1 MSNPLR
7 IPVRSNVIRLVIDG
21 FQPVMRGST
30 QPGRNLEMQLI
41 KLFPDAA
48 LFIEKPIS
56 SSEFTEVDKVKEAL
70 KGKTASVGYMLR
82 FLKGE

>member
-1 MSNPLR
+1 VSHLLELDGQSDIM
-7 IPVRSNVIRLVIDG
+7 RLVIDG

-56 SSEFTEVDKVKEAL
+56 SSEFTEVEKVKEAL
-70 KGKTASVGYMLR
+70 KGKTVSVGYMLR
-82 FLKGE
+82 YLKGK

>member
-1 MSNPLR
+1 VSHLLELDGQSDIM
-7 IPVRSNVIRLVIDG
+7 RLVIDG

-70 KGKTASVGYMLR
+70 KGKIVSVGYMLR
-82 FLKGE
+82 YLKGG

>member
-1 MSNPLR
+1 MSHLLELGGQ
-7 IPVRSNVIRLVIDG
+7 SDIRLVIDG

-70 KGKTASVGYMLR
+70 KGKTVSVGYMLR
-82 FLKGE
+82 YLKGN

>member
-1 MSNPLR
+1 VSHLLELGGQPDIL
-7 IPVRSNVIRLVIDG
+7 RLVIDG

-70 KGKTASVGYMLR
+70 KGKTVSVGYMLR
-82 FLKGE
+82 YLKGK

>member
-1 MSNPLR
+1 VSHLFELGG
-7 IPVRSNVIRLVIDG
+7 RSDIIRLVIDG

-70 KGKTASVGYMLR
+70 KGKTVSVGYMLR
-82 FLKGE
+82 YLKGK

>member
-1 MSNPLR
+1 VSHLFELGG
-7 IPVRSNVIRLVIDG
+7 RSDIIRLVIDG

-70 KGKTASVGYMLR
+70 KGKTVSVGYMLR
-82 FLKGE
+82 YLKGR

>member
-1 MSNPLR
+1 MSHLLELGGQPD
-7 IPVRSNVIRLVIDG
+7 IIRLVIDG

-70 KGKTASVGYMLR
+70 KGKTVSVGYMLR
-82 FLKGE
+82 YLKGK